1 MSTIE
6 ATKWYPI
13 RVITG
18 KERKTKEL
26 LEAEIRIEGLDKW
39 VKSVII
45 PMDKESKIRDGKK
58 IVRDK
63 LTYPGYLLIE
73 ANLTGELIKLIKN
86 CNGVAGFTTDGKNGA
101 PQSLR
106 PSEVDRMIGRI
117 EEQENKE
124 NYCVGETIKILDGP
138 FATFKGSISNVN
150 QDKEKVKVD
159 VLIFGRVTPV
169 DLGFSQIEKILE

>member
-86 CNGVAGFTTDGKNGA
+86 CNGVAGFTTDGKNNPMYGRT
-101 PQSLR
+101 PHNYIDIQIN
-106 PSEVDRMIGRI
+106 EVVNVILNNNEIKMI
-117 EEQENKE
+117 ELSKFFD
-124 NYCVGETIKILDGP
+124 VGESTMLKKIHNFGY
-138 FATFKGSISNVN
+138 KGINELKQKVIN
-150 QDKEKVKVD
+150 EKNK
-159 VLIFGRVTPV
+159 
-169 DLGFSQIEKILE
+169 